1 MGASYGSRERGLIMA
16 EFIHSVLAQN
26 DAVTAGTVPSYDL
39 PVNPLS
45 FILFTLRFQQ
55 NKANLQMDWDNVD
68 AMIAKIE
75 VLYKGSAIYSSNGSD
90 LEAVDS
96 MLLGY
101 EPWITNRLGDDDEYT
116 FFTFIIPFGRMLYDP
131 RECFPR
137 STRGELVLQI
147 TYQAAFSEID
157 NVSLQAETVELPEAN
172 PDRFLRITTLSRT
185 PAAAGELDIEL
196 PIGNVMAAV
205 IFWGTTVPLAD
216 ANTQTLTYSQL
227 LIDNQRRWFSHT
239 NFECWRQLGA
249 IRYKPPIAHGYH
261 FHQLDGAA
269 YAQYMDTSVVKYRN
283 DRAIQHLMWD
293 FDPMR
298 NGLYLLNTMGASD
311 VVARIY
317 AGDTNP
323 LRVLPCE
330 LVGIG
335 AGV

>member
-1 MGASYGSRERGLIMA
+1 MA

-26 DAVTAGTVPSYDL
+26 DAVTAGTVVSYDL

-45 FILFTLRFQQ
+45 FIIFTLRFQQ
-55 NKANLQMDWDNVD
+55 DKADVQLDWDNVD
-68 AMIAKIE
+68 AMICKIE

-90 LEAVDS
+90 LEALNA

-101 EPWITNRLGDDDEYT
+101 VPWINNRLGDDNEYT
-116 FFTFIIPFGRMLYDP
+116 FFTFILPFGRTLYDP

-147 TYQAAFSEID
+147 TYQAAFVDLD
-157 NVSLQAETVELPEAN
+157 NVSLQAETVELPEAS
-172 PDRFLRITTLSRT
+172 PERFLRITTLSRT
-185 PAAAGELDIEL
+185 PTAAGELDIEL
-196 PIGNVMAAV
+196 PIGNRIAAV
-205 IFWGTTVPLAD
+205 LFWGTTVPLAD
-216 ANTQTLTYSQL
+216 ANTQTLTYGQL

-239 NFECWRQLGA
+239 NFECWRQLAGV
-249 IRYKPPIAHGYH
+249 RYRPPTEHGYH
-261 FHQLDGAA
+261 IHQLDGAA

-283 DRAIQHLMWD
+283 DRSLQHLMWD
-293 FDPMR
+293 FDPLR
-298 NGLYLLNTMGASD
+298 DGLYLLDTAGASD
-311 VVARIY
+311 VIARVY

-330 LVGIG
+330 LIGGG